1 MNLGRQIFTLLKRH
15 TAVFVK
21 GLGTFKRIRTSASY
35 DDKRKV
41 VLPPLSYIEF
51 EYGVE
56 DGYDFTLYIQQS
68 KQIEK
73 SLAEQLLNIEVD
85 KIIDQIHTHGQF
97 TLEELGLLIAYG
109 HAFIFKP
116 LDLSGC
122 QFVPLQDAYR
132 DSNIQEVAV
141 NDQDVESIEQQ
152 ENRQQVEIEE
162 GILHNTGI
170 INSSEEPAISGSE
183 EKVDGIVENPTE
195 NKPYWGGHKA
205 DILESESEPSRKN
218 NALIYALIAVLAL
231 VALGGIYYYSI
242 ITKKLDNVDNYLAVS
257 DSLENVVKGS
267 ESENLDTL
275 FSSVDSIHNDSLQT
289 VSINDTVNNETPITE
304 QELQPK
310 SQEEKYAIVIGTHK
324 TVELAKTDVE
334 NYHRRGYKNVRA
346 LAPNLDKNL
355 KRVIWDSYPTKE
367 LRDSALRYVKKE
379 IKSDAWPTVLN

>member
-1 MNLGRQIFTLLKRH
+1 MAEFT
-15 TAVFVK
+15 
-21 GLGTFKRIRTSASY
+21 
-35 DDKRKV
+35 
-41 VLPPLSYIEF
+41 
-51 EYGVE
+51 
-56 DGYDFTLYIQQS
+56 
-68 KQIEK
+68 
-73 SLAEQLLNIEVD
+73 
-85 KIIDQIHTHGQF
+85 
-97 TLEELGLLIAYG
+97 
-109 HAFIFKP
+109 
-116 LDLSGC
+116 
-122 QFVPLQDAYR
+122 
-132 DSNIQEVAV
+132 
-141 NDQDVESIEQQ
+141 
-152 ENRQQVEIEE
+152 
-162 GILHNTGI
+162 
-170 INSSEEPAISGSE
+170 
-183 EKVDGIVENPTE
+183 
-195 NKPYWGGHKA
+195 
-205 DILESESEPSRKN
+205 
-218 NALIYALIAVLAL
+218 
-231 VALGGIYYYSI
+231 I